1 MDQAASRE
9 ETIARLTA
17 KRDNARWSAVV
28 GFGLLFAASFSTAFV
43 LGGVAMIGY
52 GAAASIYWSRRLHR
66 LKGDPWQFDPDLDGP
81 QAPAWSREGKPA
93 PPHEDEHDGHD
104 ADRDAD
110 VDGEDGRTAG
120 RNAQDT
126 SAAHDPRQSRQ
137 DPP

>member
-9 ETIARLTA
+9 ENIARLTA

-52 GAAASIYWSRRLHR
+52 GATASVYWSRRLLR

-93 PPHEDEHDGHD
+93 PPHEHDDHD
-104 ADRDAD
+104 ADHDAD
-110 VDGEDGRTAG
+110 EDGDETRRTAES
-120 RNAQDT
+120 DT
-126 SAAHDPRQSRQ
+126 YDRAAHDPRPGRQS
-137 DPP
+137 PP